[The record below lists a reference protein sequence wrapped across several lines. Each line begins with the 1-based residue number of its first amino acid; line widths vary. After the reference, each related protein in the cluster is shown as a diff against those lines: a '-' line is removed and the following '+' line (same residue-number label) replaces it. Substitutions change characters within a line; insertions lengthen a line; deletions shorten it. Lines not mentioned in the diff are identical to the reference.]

1 MSKKL
6 SAQFENNRQN
16 IRKITTAL
24 FISKGIAATSIADI
38 AKEAKLSKGTVS
50 YYYPSKEHLVFEATE
65 YHLADVTDSLLG
77 WIEKTEQGVSLE
89 NALLSLFGSVFN
101 TAEKCRMH
109 ICLAYEAIMGNEA
122 ISRMMADKRAG
133 WQTMVEAGLLK
144 AGYGDT
150 RLVTNAVFLC
160 LDTIILRRAL
170 GTLDI
175 DESAICKHIATFVW
189 KE

>member
-6 SAQFENNRQN
+6 SKQFENNRQI

-50 YYYPSKEHLVFEATE
+50 YYYPSKDHLVFEATE

-77 WIEKTEQGVSLE
+77 WIEKTAQDVTLE
-89 NALLSLFGSVFN
+89 NALLSLFGAVFN
-101 TAEKCRMH
+101 TEEKCRLH

-122 ISRMMADKRAG
+122 ISRMMAEKRAG
-133 WQTMVEAGLLK
+133 WLTMVEAGLLK

-150 RLVTNAVFLC
+150 RLVTNAVFVS

-170 GTLDI
+170 GKMDI
-175 DESAICKHIATFVW
+175 DEKDICKHIATFVW